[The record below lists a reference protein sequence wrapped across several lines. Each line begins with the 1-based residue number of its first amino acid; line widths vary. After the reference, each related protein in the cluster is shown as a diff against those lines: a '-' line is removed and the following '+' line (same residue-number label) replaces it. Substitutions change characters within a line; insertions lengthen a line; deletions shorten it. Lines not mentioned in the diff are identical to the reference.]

1 VFNGR
6 TGAGLTDIPGLL
18 EDSPFAMHDCTYEL
32 YLATYKAVRLA
43 ARARDTARLAALR
56 ARAETRTGS
65 ARKAALLAI
74 ADAEG
79 NVSRRSKADVCR
91 PLCATRCERGV

>member
-1 VFNGR
+1 
-6 TGAGLTDIPGLL
+6 
-18 EDSPFAMHDCTYEL
+18 MHDCTYEI

-43 ARARDTARLAALR
+43 SRSKDAARLAALR
-56 ARAETRTGS
+56 TRAEARAGG

-79 NVSRRSKADVCR
+79 NASRRSKVDVCR
-91 PLCATRCERGV
+91 PHCDTRCERGV